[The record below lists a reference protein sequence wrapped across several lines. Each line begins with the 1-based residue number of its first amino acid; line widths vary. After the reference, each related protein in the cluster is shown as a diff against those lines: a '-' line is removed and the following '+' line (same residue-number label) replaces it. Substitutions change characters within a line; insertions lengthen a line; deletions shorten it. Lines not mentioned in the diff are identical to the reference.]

1 MKVESLI
8 KEINEIVE
16 PIAAEL
22 NLEIYHIEYVKENG
36 EYYLRIY
43 IDKDGGIFL
52 SDCEA
57 LSRRVSDVID
67 EVDPIKE
74 AYFLEVSSPGLNRR
88 LFTDDHHVK
97 FIGREVLVRLTKAL
111 DGNKSFTGILKEVN
125 EDNIIIES
133 NELQTIIPKDK
144 IKSTNLEGEI

>member
-8 KEINEIVE
+8 KEIYGIVE
-16 PIAAEL
+16 PMANEL

-57 LSRRVSDVID
+57 LSRRVSDLMD
-67 EVDPIKE
+67 EKDPIPE
-74 AYFLEVSSPGLNRR
+74 AYFLEVSSPGLNRT
-88 LFTDDHHVK
+88 LFTETHYKRFV
-97 FIGREVLVRLTKAL
+97 GREVMVKLTKAVE
-111 DGNKSFTGILKEVN
+111 GKKSIKGILKEVN
-125 EDNIIIES
+125 EENIIVEADTLIS
-133 NELQTIIPKDK
+133 IPKEK
-144 IKSTNLEGEI
+144 VKSANIEGEI